1 MRTKTT
7 VAAVL
12 ATGAVAAALIATPAL
27 ASGLQ
32 GGQGY
37 GQNTRS
43 TQQLADCD
51 GTGTG
56 TGAANRYGQTNGAGN
71 GADYGMANGRGNG
84 YGMAN
89 GAGNGPATGVGANL
103 ANVPSGTLTEAQKT
117 ALASMAE
124 EEKLAHDL
132 YVAFA
137 AKYDVVQ
144 FSRIANAET
153 RHLAEVRT
161 VLDRY
166 DITDPTAGKAAGA
179 FASAEFQKLYN
190 DLLAQ
195 GSAKLDAAYAAAR
208 SVESADIADLKA
220 AMDKL
225 TTAPDVLAVY
235 QHLLAGSQHHLVAFG
250 G

>member
-7 VAAVL
+7 VAAVI

-27 ASGLQ
+27 ASGFQ
-32 GGQGY
+32 GGQGN
-37 GQNTRS
+37 GQTTRS
-43 TQQLADCD
+43 AQQLASCD

-56 TGAANRYGQTNGAGN
+56 TGTANRFGQANGQGN
-71 GADYGMANGRGNG
+71 GMGNGMANGQGNG
-84 YGMAN
+84 AAN
-89 GAGNGPATGVGANL
+89 GVGANL
-103 ANVPSGTLTEAQKT
+103 ANVPSGTLTDAQKT

-144 FSRIANAET
+144 FNRIANAET
-153 RHLAEVRT
+153 RHLTEVRT

-166 DITDPTAGKAAGA
+166 DITDPTAGKAAGT
-179 FASAEFQKLYN
+179 FASADFQKMYT
-190 DLLAQ
+190 DLLAK
-195 GSAKLDAAYAAAR
+195 GSANLDAAYAAAR
-208 SVESADIADLKA
+208 SVESADIDDLKA

>member
-7 VAAVL
+7 VAAVI

-27 ASGLQ
+27 ASGFQ
-32 GGQGY
+32 GGQGN
-37 GQNTRS
+37 GQTTRS
-43 TQQLADCD
+43 TQQLASCD

-56 TGAANRYGQTNGAGN
+56 TGTGMANRYGQG
-71 GADYGMANGRGNG
+71 NGRGNG
-84 YGMAN
+84 MAN
-89 GAGNGPATGVGANL
+89 GQGNGAANGVGADL
-103 ANVPSGTLTEAQKT
+103 ANVPSGTLTDAQKT
-117 ALASMAE
+117 ALADMAE

-144 FSRIANAET
+144 FNRIANAET
-153 RHLAEVRT
+153 RHLTDVRT

-166 DITDPTAGKAAGA
+166 DITDPTAGKAAGS
-179 FASAEFQKLYN
+179 FASADFQKMY
-190 DLLAQ
+190 DEFLAQ
-195 GSAKLDAAYAAAR
+195 GSANLDAAYAAAR
-208 SVESADIADLKA
+208 SVESADVDDLKA

>member
-7 VAAVL
+7 VAAVI
-12 ATGAVAAALIATPAL
+12 ATGAVAAALVATPAL
-27 ASGLQ
+27 ASGFQ
-32 GGQGY
+32 GGQGN
-37 GQNTRS
+37 GQTTQS
-43 TQQLADCD
+43 TQQPANCD
-51 GTGTG
+51 GTGAG
-56 TGAANRYGQTNGAGN
+56 AGAANRYG
-71 GADYGMANGRGNG
+71 MANGQGNG
-84 YGMAN
+84 YGRGN
-89 GAGNGPATGVGANL
+89 GAGNGPASGVGANL
-103 ANVPSGTLTEAQKT
+103 ANVPSGTLTDAQKT

-153 RHLAEVRT
+153 RHLTEVRT

-166 DITDPTAGKAAGA
+166 DITDPTAGKAAGT
-179 FASAEFQKLYN
+179 FASAEFQKLYT
-190 DLLAQ
+190 DLLAK
-195 GSAKLDAAYAAAR
+195 GSADLDAAYAAAR

-235 QHLLAGSQHHLVAFG
+235 QHLLTGSQHHLVAFG

>member
-7 VAAVL
+7 VAAVI

-27 ASGLQ
+27 ASGFQ

-37 GQNTRS
+37 GQTTRS

-71 GADYGMANGRGNG
+71 GAGYGMANGRGNG
-84 YGMAN
+84 NGMAN
-89 GAGNGPATGVGANL
+89 GNGPATGVGANL
-103 ANVPSGTLTEAQKT
+103 ANVPSGTLTDAQKA

-153 RHLAEVRT
+153 RHLTEVRT

-166 DITDPTAGKAAGA
+166 DITDPTEGKPAGT

-195 GSAKLDAAYAAAR
+195 GSANLDAAYAAAR

>member
-1 MRTKTT
+1 MRTKTA
-7 VAAVL
+7 VAAVV

-27 ASGLQ
+27 ASGYR
-32 GGQGY
+32 GGQGD
-37 GQNTRS
+37 GQTTRS
-43 TQQLADCD
+43 AQQLADCD
-51 GTGTG
+51 GTGAG
-56 TGAANRYGQTNGAGN
+56 SGAANRYGQATGQGNGAGYGRANGAGN
-71 GADYGMANGRGNG
+71 GAAN
-84 YGMAN
+84 
-89 GAGNGPATGVGANL
+89 GVGADL
-103 ANVPSGTLTEAQKT
+103 ANIPSGTLTDAQKT

-132 YVAFA
+132 YVALA

-166 DITDPTAGKAAGA
+166 GITDPTEGKAAGA
-179 FASAEFQKLYN
+179 FTSAEFQKMY
-190 DLLAQ
+190 DQLLAQ
-195 GSAKLDAAYAAAR
+195 GSTSLDTAYAAAR
-208 SVESADIADLKA
+208 SVESADIDDLKA